1 MGLRAIVLAG
11 GRGTRLR
18 PYTVA
23 LPKPLMPVGEWP
35 ILEIIVRQLA
45 SQGFDHVSLAVNH
58 QADLLRAYFGDGAR
72 WNVRIDY
79 SLETQPLS
87 TMGPLTL
94 MKDLPDDFL
103 VMNGDVLTDLDYR
116 ELYEFHRS
124 RQSIFTVSAH
134 TRTQKI
140 EYGVLTPN
148 GDGLLVGFQ
157 EKPHLD
163 YLVSMG
169 VYIASRKVLAHIPG
183 GTAFGFDHLMLRL
196 IDAGTP
202 ALVRNYGG
210 YWLDIG
216 RPDDYQEAVEVF
228 EKDRDRFVKE

>member
-1 MGLRAIVLAG
+1 MGLRAVVLAG
-11 GRGTRLR
+11 GRGTRLK

-45 SQGFDHVSLAVNH
+45 SQGFDHISLAVNH
-58 QADLLRAYFGDGAR
+58 QADLMRAYFGDGSR

-94 MKDLPDDFL
+94 MKDLPEDFL
-103 VMNGDVLTDLDYR
+103 VMNGDVLTDIDYKV
-116 ELYEFHRS
+116 LYEFHRS
-124 RQSIFTVSAH
+124 RRSIFTVSAH

-140 EYGVLTPN
+140 EYGVLTTDL
-148 GDGLLVGFQ
+148 DGLLKGFQ
-157 EKPHLD
+157 EKPQLD

-169 VYIASRKVLAHIPG
+169 VYIANRKVLEHIPKS
-183 GTAFGFDHLMLRL
+183 TAFGFDHLMLRL
-196 IDAGTP
+196 IATGTP
-202 ALVRNYGG
+202 ALVRNYDG

-216 RPDDYQEAVEVF
+216 RPDDYQEAVDVF
-228 EKDRDRFVKE
+228 EKNRDRFLRE